1 LIEKLHKERPNLPK
15 VKTPTPPKENP
26 KARYG
31 VIKVT
36 EYLNFDDLLNK
47 TKPIVSD
54 HPKHMES
61 LDIGP
66 NYGQNFGF
74 TLYRTK
80 VPKIKSLVIKGLL
93 TQLDI
98 DYDCIYKNN
107 FYSKQEVFRTEL

>member
-1 LIEKLHKERPNLPK
+1 MIEKLHNERPNLPK
-15 VKTPTPPKENP
+15 AKTPTPPKEDP
-26 KARYG
+26 KAHYG

-36 EYLNFDDLLNK
+36 KYLNFDVLLSK
-47 TKPIVSD
+47 IIPIASD

-80 VPKIKSLVIKGLL
+80 VPKIKNLVLKGL
-93 TQLDI
+93 
-98 DYDCIYKNN
+98 
-107 FYSKQEVFRTEL
+107 